1 MDKKDF
7 RVRAKSQLDAL
18 SKEDIQTKSQAISLN
33 LKVLLDDINS
43 KHSIDNGV
51 IGAYAPIQQEVLWFL
66 NFKADEFNYC
76 VPHMLAESRMEF
88 YEVPLEMIKENKLG
102 LELESQYRQQV
113 IKPQILIIP
122 GLGFTIKGE
131 RLGRGKGYYD
141 RYLSGFSGI
150 KVGVCFETQVFE
162 TIPTDEHDI
171 ELDYLVTETEIYII
185 IKG

>member
-1 MDKKDF
+1 
-7 RVRAKSQLDAL
+7 
-18 SKEDIQTKSQAISLN
+18 
-33 LKVLLDDINS
+33 
-43 KHSIDNGV
+43 
-51 IGAYAPIQQEVLWFL
+51 
-66 NFKADEFNYC
+66 
-76 VPHMLAESRMEF
+76 MLAESRMEF